1 MLAEFMVGFS
11 VIMVLKGAVVRVI
24 FVLGISC
31 QCVLTDFENAWL
43 YPRFFQTKSCHFLFR
58 INSGVGEMALLLT
71 CLPSKQDYL
80 GLFTLIHV
88 EDLVVHACNPI
99 LSGLEKKFP
108 GVPGQP
114 T

>member
-1 MLAEFMVGFS
+1 
-11 VIMVLKGAVVRVI
+11 
-24 FVLGISC
+24 
-31 QCVLTDFENAWL
+31 
-43 YPRFFQTKSCHFLFR
+43 
-58 INSGVGEMALLLT
+58 MALLLT

-99 LSGLEKKFP
+99 LSGLEKRFP